1 VTAESGAGGGMSV
14 NPTALS
20 TGGGLRRQF
29 GSTFIAI
36 LLGLLVGALLI
47 WLSSALSPAGF
58 DPTLPLTAYLA
69 LLDGSLLCADGYAEG
84 GFGCEGG
91 LLLDFR
97 GIGNALNSAT
107 PLILAGLSVAFG
119 FRAGLFNIGAQG
131 QFFLGAFG
139 AAIAGAYLGLPFPL
153 ALIVSLLAG
162 ALFGAG
168 WGFIPGFLK
177 AWRGAHEVVV
187 TIMLNYVAAL
197 WLKLLAGTAFRD
209 PGASFPRTP
218 DINEASQ
225 LKPMFQGVTLLPED
239 IQNSSVHPGIV
250 IAVVVA
256 IAVWFLLFKTTL
268 GFEVRTVGA
277 NPNAA
282 RYAGIRPSLITVLTM
297 SIAGGLAGLA
307 GAIEILGITRNY
319 PAEYNTTYGFDAI
332 AVALLG
338 RAHPFGVIGAAL
350 LFGFL
355 RAGQGTMQRQTDIP
369 IDIITIVQGAII
381 LFVAAEVVLRRF
393 LPRGGPKRSGAAPA
407 PSAA

>member
-1 VTAESGAGGGMSV
+1 MTAETTTPAGGGMSV
-14 NPTALS
+14 NPTS
-20 TGGGLRRQF
+20 IVTGGGVRRQLA
-29 GSTFIAI
+29 STVIAI

-47 WLSSALSPAGF
+47 WLSSALSDEGF
-58 DPTLPLTAYLA
+58 DPFLPLTAYGA
-69 LLDGSLLCADGYAEG
+69 LLDGSLLCENGFASG
-84 GFGCEGG
+84 GFGCDEGAIF
-91 LLLDFR
+91 DIR

-139 AAIAGAYLGLPFPL
+139 GAIAGAYLGLPFPIAML
-153 ALIVSLLAG
+153 VSLLAG
-162 ALFGAG
+162 FLFGAF

-197 WLKLLAGTAFRD
+197 WLKLLAGTTFRD
-209 PGASFPRTP
+209 PAASFPRTP
-218 DINEASQ
+218 DIVEGAALPALFEGSR
-225 LKPMFQGVTLLPED
+225 LHAGIIVALL
-239 IQNSSVHPGIV
+239 G
-250 IAVVVA
+250 AL
-256 IAVWFLLFKTTL
+256 AVWFLLFKTTL

-277 NPNAA
+277 NPHAA

-297 SIAGGLAGLA
+297 SIAGGLAGVA
-307 GAIEILGITRNY
+307 GAVEILGITRNY

-338 RAHPFGVIGAAL
+338 RAHPFGVVGAAL

-355 RAGQGTMQRQTDIP
+355 RAGAGAMQRATDIP
-369 IDIITIVQGAII
+369 IDIISIVQGAII
-381 LFVAAEVVLRRF
+381 LFVAAEIVIRR
-393 LPRGGPKRSGAAPA
+393 LIPGGRPSRGRAAPA
-407 PSAA
+407 PTPA